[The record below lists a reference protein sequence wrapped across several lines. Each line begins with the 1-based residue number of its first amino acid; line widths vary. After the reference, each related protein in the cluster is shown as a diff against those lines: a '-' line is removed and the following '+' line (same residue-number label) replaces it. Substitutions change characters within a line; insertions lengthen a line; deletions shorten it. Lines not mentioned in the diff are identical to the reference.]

1 MTNDEFAAIF
11 ALTREGAHA
20 GVGGDQQLAVIMRN
34 RIEGIWQLA
43 FYRDDTH
50 MMDVCDRCEWMIRAS
65 ICRGL
70 GQPCFMPGLE
80 ELAA

>member
-1 MTNDEFAAIF
+1 MTNDEFAAIY

-20 GVGGDQQLAVIMRN
+20 GARGDRKLAAIMRN

-43 FYRDDTH
+43 MYRDDTH

-65 ICRGL
+65 ICIPL
-70 GQPCFMPGLE
+70 KQPCFLPSTE